1 MKEQQHKE
9 MPKTP
14 QKKRS
19 NEDVLMKDEEQQR
32 KSDSKISK
40 TPMKAGRKLLEEEKK
55 VEQMGI
61 EHDLKKSKQ
70 NVRERSKSLEH
81 HEHGEKDIK
90 EHKDHKI
97 EKGHKEEK

>member
-1 MKEQQHKE
+1 
-9 MPKTP
+9 
-14 QKKRS
+14 
-19 NEDVLMKDEEQQR
+19 
-32 KSDSKISK
+32 
-40 TPMKAGRKLLEEEKK
+40 
-55 VEQMGI
+55 MGI